1 VCTPSVT
8 GFAEQALARAD
19 VEGKAVL
26 EVGSRDVNGSV
37 RPYVESLSPKSYV
50 GVDIEAGPRVDE
62 VVDSARLIER
72 FGPESFDVVIT
83 TEMLEHVRDW
93 RAVMANLKGV
103 LRPGGLLLMTTRSIG
118 FRYHAY
124 PHDYWR
130 YEAADMRTI
139 LSDLDMVI
147 LRCDPAEP
155 GIFVLARKPIGERPR
170 PQDVAL
176 HSIITGRRQ
185 MSVSDFEI
193 RRFRA
198 VHGTRRVLAPL
209 WDRLPDKVRSTIKRR
224 VLTY

>member
-147 LRCDPAEP
+147 LRSDPAEP

>member
-1 VCTPSVT
+1 VCTSSVT
-8 GFAEQALARAD
+8 GFAERALARAD

-37 RPYVESLSPKSYV
+37 RPYIETLSPKSYV
-50 GVDIEAGPRVDE
+50 GVDIEAGPRVDQ
-62 VVDSARLIER
+62 VVDAARLIET
-72 FGPESFDVVIT
+72 FGAGSFDIVVT

-93 RAVMANLKGV
+93 RTVMANLKGV
-103 LRPGGLLLMTTRSIG
+103 LRPGGLLLITTRSIG

-139 LSDLDMVI
+139 LSDFDLLI
-147 LRCDPAEP
+147 LESDAAEP
-155 GIFVLARKPIGERPR
+155 GIFVLARKSVGERPQ
-170 PQDVAL
+170 PHDVAL

-185 MSVSDFEI
+185 PSVSDFEI

-198 VHGTRRVLAPL
+198 VHGSRRVLAPL
-209 WDRLPDKVRSTIKRR
+209 WDRLPDRIRSAIKRR